1 MRRLVVLSLF
11 ILLTLAGCG
20 GRRPTPTPMPPT
32 PAPPTATS
40 APTATPAA
48 TPTPEPSATPAPP
61 PSFNV
66 IDTAIAAGNF
76 ETFVRLVEQADL
88 ADKLKSAGPY
98 TLFAPTDA
106 AFEALPPAALADP
119 DAVYD
124 LLLYHVAPGSF
135 TFDDLAALPTVES
148 ELGDPLEIG
157 VDGAHMTINDAS
169 IVSAD
174 ILATNGVLHA
184 IDRVLAPPAE

>member
-1 MRRLVVLSLF
+1 MRRPVVLSLF

-20 GRRPTPTPMPPT
+20 GRKPTSTPAPT

-40 APTATPAA
+40 APTATPQPTA
-48 TPTPEPSATPAPP
+48 TPKPSPTPAPP
-61 PSFNV
+61 PSLNV
-66 IDTAIAAGNF
+66 IDTAISAGNF
-76 ETFVRLVEQADL
+76 ETFVRLLEQADL
-88 ADKLKSAGPY
+88 ADKLKAAGPY

-106 AFEALPPAALADP
+106 AFEAVSPATLADP
-119 DAVYD
+119 DALYD
-124 LLLYHVAPGSF
+124 LLLYHVAPGRF
-135 TFDDLAALPTVES
+135 TFDDLSTLPIVES

-174 ILATNGVLHA
+174 IAATNGVLHA
-184 IDRVLAPPAE
+184 IDRVLSPPGE